1 MYYNL
6 KMKSEHQTMELT
18 QSLTQQKKKLLMF
31 APAEIQNSE
40 ISDILLKEGFHL
52 EISDS
57 LEGCDAM
64 IEHYN
69 PDLILFNTASPSMEL
84 ISLCHS
90 LRQQYPGPMIVLS
103 ETHNEML
110 QVLALEMGVDD
121 FLTTPLSNAFILAKI
136 RALLRRSH
144 ELRNHNHK
152 KVHLGDLTIDVERR
166 EVMARNEVV
175 DLTTREF
182 DVLWCLAQN
191 NRKVLSRD
199 DIHRQLYNSEYNGFD
214 RSIDIYISR
223 IRQKIGDDPNHPR
236 YLKTVRGSGY
246 LLADERPTQ

>member
-6 KMKSEHQTMELT
+6 KTTSEQPSIVLSH
-18 QSLTQQKKKLLMF
+18 SLAQQKKKLLMF
-31 APAEIQNSE
+31 SPTEGQASKLSAT
-40 ISDILLKEGFHL
+40 LLLEGFQL
-52 EISDS
+52 EISDA
-57 LEGCDAM
+57 LDNCEKT
-64 IEHYN
+64 IEHHS
-69 PDLILFNTASPSMEL
+69 PDLILFNTVAPSMEL

-90 LRQQYPGPMIVLS
+90 LRAQYPGPIIILS

-110 QVLALEMGVDD
+110 QVLSLEMGVDD
-121 FLTTPLSNAFILAKI
+121 FLTKPLSDAFILAKI
-136 RALLRRSH
+136 RALLRRCQ

-152 KVHLGDLTIDVERR
+152 KVHLGELTIDSERR
-166 EVMARNEVV
+166 EVMSKNEVV

-223 IRQKIGDDPNHPR
+223 IRQKIGDDPSHPR

>member
-1 MYYNL
+1 M
-6 KMKSEHQTMELT
+6 MKSEPQTMGFSH
-18 QSLTQQKKKLLMF
+18 SLTQQKKKLLVF
-31 APAEIQNSE
+31 TPAEGHNPE
-40 ISDILLKEGFHL
+40 LTDILLKEGFHL
-52 EISDS
+52 DISDS
-57 LEGCDAM
+57 LEGCAAT
-64 IEHYN
+64 IELHN

-90 LRQQYPGPMIVLS
+90 LRQQYPGPIVVLS
-103 ETHNEML
+103 DTHNEML

-121 FLTTPLSNAFILAKI
+121 FLTKPLSNAYILAKI
-136 RALLRRSH
+136 RALLRRCH

-152 KVHLGDLTIDVERR
+152 KVHLGELTIDAERR
-166 EVMARNEVV
+166 EVMAKNEVV

>member
-1 MYYNL
+1 
-6 KMKSEHQTMELT
+6 MKTNVQSAEHSQP
-18 QSLTQQKKKLLMF
+18 LTQQKKKLLVF
-31 APAEIQNSE
+31 SQKEEQNIE
-40 ISDILLKEGFHL
+40 LSDILLREGFHL
-52 EISDS
+52 EINNN
-57 LEGCDAM
+57 LEDCDNA
-64 IEHYN
+64 IECHN
-69 PDLILFNTASPSMEL
+69 PDLILFDTASPSMEL
-84 ISLCHS
+84 ISLCHN
-90 LRQQYPGPMIVLS
+90 LRQQYPGPIIILS

-121 FLTTPLSNAFILAKI
+121 FLTQPLSNAFILAKI
-136 RALLRRSH
+136 RALLRRCH
-144 ELRNHNHK
+144 ELKNHNHK
-152 KVHLGDLTIDVERR
+152 KVHLGELTIDAERR
-166 EVMARNEVV
+166 EVMAKNTVI